1 MENPGPC
8 TVNSNILYIIFLKII
23 IISNEIHLWSGRIHM
38 YKSLCISADR
48 DALYEE
54 TWPTGIMP
62 GLARFCECM
71 ISSSGAWRP
80 FRFRFLSTFFPSF
93 FFCFFW
99 LLSEMNRHV
108 SRPKRAYRRAVCPW
122 TCFIKY
128 LTFANITEEFQHPYL
143 SLPHSAV
150 SENISY
156 SQGCQGRRSNA
167 KSG

>member
-1 MENPGPC
+1 MAWWRSVTVALPDLRIYFPIEWNIRSCIKWKPPRMKNPGPC

-23 IISNEIHLWSGRIHM
+23 ISNEIHLWSGRIHL

-93 FFCFFW
+93 FF
-99 LLSEMNRHV
+99 LASERNEPTRLATKTYV
-108 SRPKRAYRRAVCPW
+108 P
-122 TCFIKY
+122 TCR
-128 LTFANITEEFQHPYL
+128 L
-143 SLPHSAV
+143 SL
-150 SENISY
+150 NLFY
-156 SQGCQGRRSNA
+156 
-167 KSG
+167 